1 MSDWK
6 TLADQIERQQRAT
19 RHEVQAWYDYKWAQ
33 VMTPRLYAV
42 FQQHRPMF
50 LERAAQLKRE
60 DLGRYI
66 TANAEGRRE
75 LGRQIRQVRKA
86 IGWRQQAQLAEAA
99 DVSTET
105 ISRVENGGNVGV
117 TTLGKILDAVT
128 IIKDDPIQFLVDKD
142 EPWLR
147 ATLDDLAQ
155 KSAGAADFGELKSPT
170 FTLNDRKDVT
180 KVSAP
185 TGAERI
191 ESEQPSPTNES
202 GPHGRTPIFSGGDHS
217 GIYVDQLLRA
227 LESVERLSAQ
237 LTANLNALHDLSDT
251 VIDRSA
257 AVSTASPSELAATT
271 RVLTRSARP
280 ASAARR
286 KTGGKTPRRAK

>member
-6 TLADQIERQQRAT
+6 TLADEIERQQRAVKHD
-19 RHEVQAWYDYKWAQ
+19 RGAWDDAKWAQ

-42 FQQHRPMF
+42 FLQHRPMF
-50 LERAAQLKRE
+50 LERASQLKRE

-105 ISRVENGGNVGV
+105 ISRVENGGNVGIA
-117 TTLGKILDAVT
+117 TLGKILDAVT
-128 IIKDDPIQFLVDKD
+128 IIKDDPIQFLVDND

-147 ATLDDLAQ
+147 ATLENLAQ

-170 FTLNDRKDVT
+170 FTLKDRKDVT

-191 ESEQPSPTNES
+191 ESEQPNATNEG
-202 GPHGRTPIFSGGDHS
+202 GPHGRTPILSGGDHS

-227 LESVERLSAQ
+227 LESVERLSAE
-237 LTANLNALHDLSDT
+237 LTANLNALHDLSET

-257 AVSTASPSELAATT
+257 AVSTASPGELATTT